1 MDERT
6 KLELEL
12 KAKMFCSVVEGGLEC
27 SDIVLELSEIAQG
40 VNKAFEA
47 FKK

>member
-27 SDIVLELSEIAQG
+27 SDVVRTLSGIAQG
-40 VNKAFEA
+40 VNKAFEI
-47 FKK
+47 FRK